1 MQPIMAPT
9 FRWRAARVRG
19 MPVALEIFALKAVM
33 PSARFQDQYQVKPGM
48 SDFRLRDMKEL

>member
-1 MQPIMAPT
+1 MQPNMAPT

-19 MPVALEIFALKAVM
+19 MPVVLEILALRAVI
-33 PSARFQDQYQVKPGM
+33 PRARFQDQDQVKPGM